1 MELCARLF
9 FDKLNR
15 VEVRVASKES
25 FRIT

>member
-1 MELCARLF
+1 MELCARLS